1 LISNLLGKDFKE
13 YLENFSVEFNEKFN
27 NLITNKNYPKPLLES
42 MKYIA
47 LTGGKRIRPFLVCEV
62 AKLFNI
68 PFKESVYA
76 ATAIEMIHCYSLIHD
91 DLPAMDDDDI
101 RRGYKTLHKKFDEAT
116 AILAGDALLT
126 DSFQI
131 ISKFYKD
138 PKVAIKLI
146 TILSNLAGGSGM
158 VGGQVLDLYPV
169 SNNEKDILFMNKL
182 KTGGL
187 IKCSV
192 LFGAIIGKADEINM
206 NNLSQYGGLI
216 GKAFQI
222 TDDILDISGTEEII
236 GKRVNKDR
244 SSGKISL
251 IDIYGKDG
259 ATRIAK
265 KSINDAKN
273 IINRYGEKGF
283 NLHQLT
289 EYILNR
295 KK

>member
-1 LISNLLGKDFKE
+1 
-13 YLENFSVEFNEKFN
+13 
-27 NLITNKNYPKPLLES
+27 

-265 KSINDAKN
+265 KSINDAKK
-273 IINRYGEKGF
+273 IIDLYGEKGF

>member
-1 LISNLLGKDFKE
+1 MISNLLGKDFKE

>member
-1 LISNLLGKDFKE
+1 MISNLLGKDFKE

-251 IDIYGKDG
+251 IDIYGKAG

-265 KSINDAKN
+265 KSINDAKK
-273 IINRYGEKGF
+273 IIDLYGEKGF

>member
-1 LISNLLGKDFKE
+1 MISNLLGKDFKE

-101 RRGYKTLHKKFDEAT
+101 RRGYKTLHKKFNEAT

>member
-1 LISNLLGKDFKE
+1 MSSNLLGKDFKE

-101 RRGYKTLHKKFDEAT
+101 RRGHKTLHKKFNEAT

-146 TILSNLAGGSGM
+146 TILSNLAGGTGM

-265 KSINDAKN
+265 KSINDAQN
-273 IINRYGEKGF
+273 IINLYGEKGF

>member
-265 KSINDAKN
+265 KSINDAKK
-273 IINRYGEKGF
+273 IIDLYGEKGF

>member
-1 LISNLLGKDFKE
+1 LISNLSDKDFKE
-13 YLENFSVEFNEKFN
+13 YLENFSEEFNEKFN
-27 NLITNKNYPKPLLES
+27 NLIANKNYPKPLLES

-126 DSFQI
+126 DSFYI

-169 SNNEKDILFMNKL
+169 SNNEKDILFMNEL

-192 LFGAIIGKADEINM
+192 LFGAIIGKADEFNM
-206 NNLSQYGGLI
+206 SKLSKYGDFI
-216 GKAFQI
+216 GKVFQI
-222 TDDILDISGTEEII
+222 IDDILDISGTEEII
-236 GKRVNKDR
+236 GKKVNKDR
-244 SSGKISL
+244 SSGKTSL

-259 ATRIAK
+259 AAIIAK
-265 KSINDAKN
+265 KSINEAQN
-273 IINRYGEKGF
+273 IINFYGEKGY

>member
-146 TILSNLAGGSGM
+146 TILSNLAGGTGM